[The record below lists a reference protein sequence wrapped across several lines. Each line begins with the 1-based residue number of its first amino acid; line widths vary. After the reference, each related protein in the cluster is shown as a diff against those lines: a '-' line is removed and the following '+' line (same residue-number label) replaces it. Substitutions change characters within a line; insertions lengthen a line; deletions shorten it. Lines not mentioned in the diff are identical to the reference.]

1 MSEHR
6 FVVSA
11 PPHIRSTNTV
21 VGAMRGVFLA
31 LIPALLAGTYY
42 FGLRALMIVAI
53 TIAAS
58 VATEAAIQKLM
69 GKPITISDW
78 SAALTGLLL
87 AFNLP
92 PAVPFWLPAVGAVF
106 AIAIVKHCFGGLGH
120 NFMNPALAARAALLA
135 AWPSFMTVFSAPLAD
150 GATTATPLA
159 IAKGVEAAATATPSF
174 MQMFLGLRGGS
185 IGETSVIALAIG
197 GIYLLYKGLI
207 DWRIPTGFIGTV
219 FVLTTIFGGK
229 GLDSGLY
236 HILAGGLFLGAFYM
250 ATDYVTSPATKRGRL
265 VYGMGCGLIT
275 VLIRLWGG
283 YPEGVS
289 YSILLMN
296 IAAPLIERA
305 TMPRKFGEVRA
316 KHA

>member
-1 MSEHR
+1 MSQHR

-31 LIPALLAGTYY
+31 LVPAALAGTYY
-42 FGLRALMIVAI
+42 FGLRALLVMAI
-53 TIAAS
+53 TVAAS
-58 VATEAAIQKLM
+58 VATEALIQKLM

-92 PAVPFWLPAVGAVF
+92 PAVPFWLPVVGAVF
-106 AIAIVKHCFGGLGH
+106 AIAMVKHCFGGLGH

-135 AWPSFMTVFSAPLAD
+135 AWPSFMTVWTKPLSD

-159 IAKGVEAAATATPSF
+159 IAKGVEAASTAAPSY
-174 MQMFLGLRGGS
+174 MQLFLGLRGGC

-207 DWRIPTGFIGTV
+207 DWRIPSSFIGTV
-219 FVLTTIFGGK
+219 LVLTTIFGGK

-250 ATDYVTSPATKRGRL
+250 ATDYVTSPATKRGRI
-265 VYGMGCGLIT
+265 VYGIGCGLIT

-296 IAAPLIERA
+296 VAAPLIERA

>member
-1 MSEHR
+1 MSQHR

-31 LIPALLAGTYY
+31 LVPAALAGVYY
-42 FGLRALMIVAI
+42 FGLRALMVMAI

-58 VATEAAIQKLM
+58 MATEALIQKLM
-69 GKPITISDW
+69 GKPITITDW

-87 AFNLP
+87 ALNLP
-92 PAVPFWLPAVGAVF
+92 PAVPFWLPVVGAVF
-106 AIAIVKHCFGGLGH
+106 AIGLVKHCFGGLGH

-135 AWPSFMTVFSAPLAD
+135 AWPSFMTVWTQPLAD

-159 IAKGVEAAATATPSF
+159 IAKGVEAAATATPSY
-174 MQMFLGLRGGS
+174 MQLFLGLRGGC

-207 DWRIPTGFIGTV
+207 DWRIPASFIGTV
-219 FVLTTIFGGK
+219 FVLTTVFGGK

-250 ATDYVTSPATKRGRL
+250 ATDYVTSPATKRGRI

-296 IAAPLIERA
+296 VAAPLIERA